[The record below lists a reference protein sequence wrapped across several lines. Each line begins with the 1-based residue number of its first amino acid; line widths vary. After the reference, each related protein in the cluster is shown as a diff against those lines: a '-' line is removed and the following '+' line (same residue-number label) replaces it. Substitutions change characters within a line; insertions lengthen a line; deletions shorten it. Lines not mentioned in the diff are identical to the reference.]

1 MLESKCM
8 QKKKPTLCP
17 GGQPYVSPLLESL
30 VLGVVG
36 EEGVALPHLHTAEGG
51 AWDMGLYLV
60 STRGGGVRKAGDEGV
75 GLSCRSRAQRCGSC

>member
-1 MLESKCM
+1 ML
-8 QKKKPTLCP
+8 
-17 GGQPYVSPLLESL
+17 PLLEFL

-60 STRGGGVRKAGDEGV
+60 STWGRGA
-75 GLSCRSRAQRCGSC
+75 